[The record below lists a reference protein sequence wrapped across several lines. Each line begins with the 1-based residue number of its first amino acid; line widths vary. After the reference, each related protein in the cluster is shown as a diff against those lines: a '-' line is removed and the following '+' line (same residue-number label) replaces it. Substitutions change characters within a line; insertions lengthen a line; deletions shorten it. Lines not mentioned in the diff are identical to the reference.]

1 MRDTFFTET
10 SLAEDWTDTIS
21 FLEDSDDSEIDLS
34 VFTEITMRAWD
45 ERGCDAISGTLTGGE
60 LTNPTNNI
68 LEFNFTGLSG
78 LKPDRY
84 SVGITATDG
93 TSTVQLVTGYVTFY
107 DGMNTD
113 DR

>member
-1 MRDTFFTET
+1 MRDTFFAET

-21 FLEDSDDSEIDLS
+21 FLEDSDDSEIHLS
-34 VFTEITMRAWD
+34 VFTEITMKTWD
-45 ERGCDAISGTLTGGE
+45 ERGCDVLSGTLTGGE
-60 LTNPTNNI
+60 ITNPDDNI
-68 LEFNFTGLSG
+68 LEFTFTGLSG

-93 TSTVQLVTGYVTFY
+93 ISVVQLIRGYVTFY